1 MSIKKSALFLQ
12 LEKELKPYIEVMGKA
27 ADTIMDKD
35 ISKYPI
41 LVVHQQELELG
52 VMVVKKNPKK
62 ESWNIQASTLEEF
75 AMKQLIESDKIEDF
89 QAIFKKPKD
98 FLCLFVV
105 SELGAKF
112 IFMPRLE
119 EKNLEQK

>member
-12 LEKELKPYIEVMGKA
+12 LEKELKPYMEVMHKSS
-27 ADTIMDKD
+27 DTIMDKD

-52 VMVVKKNPKK
+52 VMVVKRNKKK

-75 AMKQLIESDKIEDF
+75 AMKKLIESDKIEDF
-89 QAIFKKPKD
+89 QAIFKIPKG

-112 IFMPRLE
+112 IFMPRSE
-119 EKNLEQK
+119 EKTQK

>member
-1 MSIKKSALFLQ
+1 MSIKKSALYLQ
-12 LEKELKPYIEVMGKA
+12 LEKELKPYMEVMIKSSE
-27 ADTIMDKD
+27 TIMDKE

-52 VMVVKKNPKK
+52 VMVVKKNSKK

-75 AMKQLIESDKIEDF
+75 AMKQLIEPDKIEDF
-89 QAIFKKPKD
+89 QAIFKNPKD

-112 IFMPRLE
+112 IFMPRVE
-119 EKNLEQK
+119 EKI